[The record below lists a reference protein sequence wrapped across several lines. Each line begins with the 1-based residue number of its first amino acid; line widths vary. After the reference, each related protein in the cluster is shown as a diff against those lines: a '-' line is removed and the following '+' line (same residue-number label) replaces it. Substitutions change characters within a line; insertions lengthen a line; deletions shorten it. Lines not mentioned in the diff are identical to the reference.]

1 LAFFQQS
8 RKASTSGSALVSG
21 SGIVMRNDGLGLSA
35 SQTTSPSKS
44 RVGMGASQIASPAT
58 SPSKKVQ
65 PKPRSGSI
73 WDSIFQVDIS
83 YQSSK
88 GRS

>member
-1 LAFFQQS
+1 MLP
-8 RKASTSGSALVSG
+8 GP
-21 SGIVMRNDGLGLSA
+21 SA

-44 RVGMGASQIASPAT
+44 RVGMDASQSASPAT

-65 PKPRSGSI
+65 SKTRSGSI